1 MLVPLIL
8 LIVGLYLIA
17 KVVFGKKK
25 DRVVI
30 SPDSRETAQPMN
42 KYIAR
47 HEEKLKDDQE
57 YQQYIEWC
65 KMKGELAGDKEG
77 FDEYRMKEYQ
87 LYKKLI
93 KHGIGGL

>member
-1 MLVPLIL
+1 MLTPFIL
-8 LIVGLYLIA
+8 FIIGLYLIA

-25 DRVVI
+25 EVI
-30 SPDSRETAQPMN
+30 SNPPVN
-42 KYIAR
+42 KYITR

-57 YQQYIEWC
+57 YKEYIEWC
-65 KMKGELAGDKEG
+65 KIKGELANDKEG

-93 KHGIGGL
+93 KHGISGL